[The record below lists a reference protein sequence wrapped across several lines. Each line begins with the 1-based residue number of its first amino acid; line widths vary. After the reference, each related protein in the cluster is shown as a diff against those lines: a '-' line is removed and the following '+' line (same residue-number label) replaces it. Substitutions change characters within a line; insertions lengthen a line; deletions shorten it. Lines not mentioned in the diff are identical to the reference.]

1 MLRSTLH
8 RSSLMIMCATRFM
21 VVMAIAL
28 SLETWAFGQA
38 SVTTNRHDNT
48 RTGLN
53 SQETILTPANVNKS
67 QFGRLYGRSVDGFI
81 VGQPLYLP
89 NVNIVGGI
97 HNGIHNVVFVA
108 TLHDSVY
115 AFDADH
121 NTGSNAAPLWHRNF
135 TDPAAGITTASGAF
149 LPCALVHRFPES
161 GIVST
166 PVIDAVKQTIYVV
179 AKTNENGTVFHRL
192 HALDIATG
200 AEKANSP
207 VPIVA
212 TFTSNNGTIT
222 QVNNLHQMNRP
233 ALLLFNDI
241 VYVTLGSN
249 GCNDSNHSW
258 VIGYDK
264 LTLALTGTF
273 VAAPDS
279 GLASIWQSGAGP
291 ATDDRGNIYVST
303 GEADFNANVGGQDF
317 GSSILRLTPSGGNLT
332 WTDYFTPFDEALISM
347 NDLDLSA
354 AGVVVLPDQTAGA
367 HPHLLVATGKQ
378 GRVYLLDRDNMGHF
392 NPVNN
397 SQIVQ
402 ELPINVG
409 GMFSTPAYWNNKVY
423 FNGKSKPVMGFA
435 LSNGLLSSAPVIKSL
450 QNQPG
455 GRAPTISS
463 NGNTDG
469 ILWTNAGGQL
479 SAYDASNLLLL
490 YKSNQ
495 SGTRD
500 TLPPTAHFASQ
511 TVVNGRV
518 YIGTQ
523 TSLEVYG
530 LFSTLN
536 IVQGNN
542 QTAAVATT
550 LPVTLKVKALDSYE
564 GTPVAGIPVTFSDGG
579 KGGTFSNPNANTDSS
594 GIASTNYTFFTKA
607 RAVTITASSPALT
620 NAVFTETGVAGPP
633 KWIVVRSGNNQT
645 APTNTPLPLPLVAKV
660 VDQYANPISGMTVT
674 FSDGTAGGSFSA
686 TTAVTDTL
694 GSASVT
700 YKTGASSG
708 VKIIT
713 ATIPGKNPA
722 KFTVTVTA
730 P

>member
-1 MLRSTLH
+1 MQRSTLH
-8 RSSLMIMCATRFM
+8 RSSLMFLYATRFM

-28 SLETWAFGQA
+28 SLQTWTFGQA
-38 SVTTNRHDNT
+38 SVTTNRHDNA

-53 SQETILTPANVNKS
+53 WQETILTPANVNKS
-67 QFGRLYGRSVDGFI
+67 QFGRLYSRSVDGYI

-89 NVNIVGGI
+89 NVNIAG
-97 HNGIHNVVFVA
+97 GIHNVVFVA

-121 NTGSNAAPLWHRNF
+121 NSGSNASPLWQVNF
-135 TDPAAGITTASGAF
+135 TNPAAGITTASSAF
-149 LPCALVHRFPES
+149 LPCPNVHRFPES

-166 PVIDAVKQTIYVV
+166 PVIDTASKTIYVV

-200 AEKANSP
+200 AEKTTP

-212 TFTSNNGTIT
+212 TFTSNSGTVT

-233 ALLLFNDI
+233 ALLLSNGF

-258 VIGYDK
+258 VIGYNAT
-264 LTLALTGTF
+264 TLALSGAF
-273 VAAPDS
+273 VAAPDT

-291 ATDDRGNIYVST
+291 ATDASGNIYVST
-303 GEADFNANVGGQDF
+303 AEADFNANVGGQDF
-317 GSSILRLTPSGGNLT
+317 GSSILRLTPSSGNPVLA
-332 WTDYFTPFDEALISM
+332 DYFTPFDEALISM

-354 AGVVVLPDQTAGA
+354 AGVVALPDQPGA

-378 GRVYLLDRDNMGHF
+378 GRVYLLDRDNMGQF

-423 FNGKSKPVMGFA
+423 FNGKNKPVMGFA
-435 LSNGLLSSAPVIKSL
+435 LNNGLLSSAPVIKSV
-450 QNQPG
+450 QSQPG

-479 SAYDASNLLLL
+479 SAYDATNLLLL

-500 TLPPTAHFASQ
+500 TLPLTAHFASQ

-564 GTPVAGIPVTFSDGG
+564 GVPVAGIPVTFSDGG
-579 KGGTFSNPNANTDSS
+579 KGGTFSNPNATTDSS

-607 RAVTITASSPALT
+607 RAVTITASSPGLT
-620 NAVFTETGVAGPP
+620 STVLTETAVAGPP
-633 KWIVVRSGNNQT
+633 KWIVVKSGNNQT
-645 APTNTPLPLPLVAKV
+645 AATNTTLPLPLVAKV
-660 VDQYANPISGMTVT
+660 VDQYSNPIAGMTVT

-686 TTAVTDTL
+686 TTVATDVT

-700 YKTGASSG
+700 YKTGASTGTKS
-708 VKIIT
+708 ISS
-713 ATIPGKNPA
+713 TIPGKNPA
-722 KFTVTVTA
+722 KFTVTVT

>member
-1 MLRSTLH
+1 LLRSRFY
-8 RSSLMIMCATRFM
+8 RSSLMLLCATRFM

-28 SLETWAFGQA
+28 FFSIWAFAQT
-38 SVTTNRHDNT
+38 SVTTNRHDNG

-53 SQETILTPANVNKS
+53 SQETILTPTNVNKS
-67 QFGRLYGRSVDGFI
+67 QFGRLFSRSVDGYI

-89 NVNIVGGI
+89 NVNIAGGL
-97 HNGIHNVVFVA
+97 HNVVFVA

-121 NTGSNAAPLWHRNF
+121 HSGGNASPLWQVNF
-135 TDPAAGITTASGAF
+135 TNPAAGITTASGSF
-149 LPCALVHRFPES
+149 LPCPGVHRFPES

-166 PVIDAVKQTIYVV
+166 PVIDAAAKTIFVV

-212 TFTSNNGTIT
+212 TFTSNSGIVTKI
-222 QVNNLHQMNRP
+222 NNLHQMNRP
-233 ALLLFNDI
+233 ALLLHPNGI
-241 VYVTLGSN
+241 VYVTFGSN

-258 VIGYDK
+258 VIGYNAT
-264 LTLALTGTF
+264 TLAPAGAF

-291 ATDDRGNIYVST
+291 AADTEGRIYAST
-303 GEADFNANVGGQDF
+303 GEADFDANVGGQDF

-332 WTDYFTPFDEALISM
+332 LTDYFTPFDEALISM
-347 NDLDLSA
+347 NDLDLSS
-354 AGVVVLPDQTAGA
+354 AGVVVLPDQPGS

-378 GRVYLLDRDNMGHF
+378 GRVYLLDRENMGQF

-402 ELPINVG
+402 ELPLNIG

-423 FNGKSKPVMGFA
+423 FNGKNKPIMAFA
-435 LSNGLLSSAPVIKSL
+435 LNNGLLSNAPVIKSV

-463 NGNTDG
+463 NGNTAG

-479 SAYDASNLLLL
+479 SAYDATNLLLL

-500 TLPPTAHFASQ
+500 VLPPTAHFASQ

-523 TSLEVYG
+523 ASLEVYG
-530 LFSTLN
+530 LLSSLKT
-536 IVQGNN
+536 VQGNN
-542 QTAAVATT
+542 QTATVATT
-550 LPVTLKVKALDSYE
+550 LPVTLKVKAVDSYE
-564 GTPVAGIPVTFSDGG
+564 GAAVAGIPVTFSDGG
-579 KGGTFSNPNANTDSS
+579 KGGTFSNPNATTDSS
-594 GIASTNYTFFTKA
+594 GIASTNYTFFTKS
-607 RAVTITASSPALT
+607 RVVTITASSPGLT
-620 NAVFTETGVAGPP
+620 SAVLTETAVAGPP
-633 KWIVVRSGNNQT
+633 KWIVVKSGNNQT
-645 APTNTPLPLPLVAKV
+645 AATNTPLPLPLVAKV
-660 VDQYANPISGMTVT
+660 VDQYSNPVVGIVVT

-686 TTAVTDTL
+686 TTIPTDNT
-694 GSASVT
+694 GSASVNYRT
-700 YKTGASSG
+700 GPSAGTKT
-708 VKIIT
+708 IT
-713 ATIPGKNPA
+713 ATIPGKTPA

>member
-38 SVTTNRHDNT
+38 SVTTNRHDNA

-53 SQETILTPANVNKS
+53 WQETILTPANVNKS
-67 QFGRLYGRSVDGFI
+67 QFGRLYSRSVDGFI

-89 NVNIVGGI
+89 NVNIAG
-97 HNGIHNVVFVA
+97 GIHNVVFVA

-121 NTGSNAAPLWHRNF
+121 NSGTNAAPLWQVNF
-135 TDPAAGITTASGAF
+135 TNPAAGITTASSAF
-149 LPCALVHRFPES
+149 LPCPNVHRFPES

-166 PVIDAVKQTIYVV
+166 PVIDTVAKTIYVV

-200 AEKANSP
+200 AEKTTP

-212 TFTSNNGTIT
+212 TFTSNSGTVT

-233 ALLLFNDI
+233 ALLLSNGF

-258 VIGYDK
+258 VIGYDAT
-264 LTLALTGTF
+264 TLALSGAF
-273 VAAPDS
+273 VAAPDT

-291 ATDDRGNIYVST
+291 ATDASGNIYVST
-303 GEADFNANVGGQDF
+303 AEADFNGNVGGQDF
-317 GSSILRLTPSGGNLT
+317 GTSILRLTPSGGNPVLA
-332 WTDYFTPFDEALISM
+332 DYFTPFDEALISM

-354 AGVVVLPDQTAGA
+354 AGVVALPDQPGA

-378 GRVYLLDRDNMGHF
+378 GRVYLLDRDNMGQF

-423 FNGKSKPVMGFA
+423 FNGKNKPVMGFA
-435 LSNGLLSSAPVIKSL
+435 LNNGLLSSAPVIKSV
-450 QNQPG
+450 QSQPG

-479 SAYDASNLLLL
+479 SAYDATNLLLL

-564 GTPVAGIPVTFSDGG
+564 GAPVAGIPVTFSDGG
-579 KGGTFSNPNANTDSS
+579 KGGTFSNPNATTDSS

-620 NAVFTETGVAGPP
+620 NAVFTETAVAGPP
-633 KWIVVRSGNNQT
+633 KWIVIKSGNNQT
-645 APTNTPLPLPLVAKV
+645 AATNTVLPLPLVAKV
-660 VDQYANPISGMTVT
+660 VDQYSNPIAGMTVT

-686 TTAVTDTL
+686 TTVATDIT

-700 YKTGASSG
+700 YKTGASTGTKS
-708 VKIIT
+708 IA

-722 KFTVTVTA
+722 KFTVTVT